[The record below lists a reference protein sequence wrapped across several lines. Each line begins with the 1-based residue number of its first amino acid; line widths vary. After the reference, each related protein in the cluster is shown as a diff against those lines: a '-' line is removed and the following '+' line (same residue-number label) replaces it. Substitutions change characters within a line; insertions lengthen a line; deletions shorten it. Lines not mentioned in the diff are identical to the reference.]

1 MSSEEEVEV
10 AAEEEDAAANVA
22 AEASPMPMK
31 LRALLKNLFEKRKM
45 IFVQPKVDN
54 FWTTLSLIL
63 SSYFYSLSPPLTL
76 LFLLQKKRRV
86 VPKSCQ
92 FWMFK

>member
-31 LRALLKNLFEKRKM
+31 LRALVKNLFGKILIWM
-45 IFVQPKVDN
+45 FTVPSISSF
-54 FWTTLSLIL
+54 LIL
-63 SSYFYSLSPPLTL
+63 L
-76 LFLLQKKRRV
+76 LLLKK
-86 VPKSCQ
+86 CE
-92 FWMFK
+92 F